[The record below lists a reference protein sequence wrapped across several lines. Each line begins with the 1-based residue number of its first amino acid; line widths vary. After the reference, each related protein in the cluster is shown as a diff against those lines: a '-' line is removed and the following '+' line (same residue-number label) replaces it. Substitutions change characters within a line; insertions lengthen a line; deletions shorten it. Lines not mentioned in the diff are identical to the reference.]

1 MSSKGLHFYIEES
14 KPEPKVNPKEAES
27 HKKEQLEEE
36 GDYYDA
42 LTEGH
47 SHVMQYLLFALIE
60 KEEEVDNKLTSSTL
74 VFFAK
79 EHYAP

>member
-1 MSSKGLHFYIEES
+1 
-14 KPEPKVNPKEAES
+14 
-27 HKKEQLEEE
+27 
-36 GDYYDA
+36 
-42 LTEGH
+42 
-47 SHVMQYLLFALIE
+47 MQYLLFALIE